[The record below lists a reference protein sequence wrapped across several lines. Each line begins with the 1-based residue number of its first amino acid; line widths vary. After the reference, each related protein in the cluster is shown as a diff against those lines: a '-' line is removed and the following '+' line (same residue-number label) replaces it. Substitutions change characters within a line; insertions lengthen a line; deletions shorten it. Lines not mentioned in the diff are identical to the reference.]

1 MPTIRTKDKDKD
13 GNSNIMPRLPVHDD
27 GDDSD
32 SDDNILDRGARRA
45 KNVWQGF
52 LDFAFQGNVLE
63 IAFGLM

>member
-1 MPTIRTKDKDKD
+1 
-13 GNSNIMPRLPVHDD
+13 MPRLPVHDE
-27 GDDSD
+27 DDSD